1 MLLLVKAWSEDQ
13 AFFFNIDV
21 NKYPVM
27 LNIPKQR
34 LNKRPKK

>member
-13 AFFFNIDV
+13 AFFFNNDV
-21 NKYPVM
+21 NKDPVM